1 MFTYCDLTNILV
13 SIWTDDDPFF
23 IHERNRVQMTFAL
36 LLYCYS
42 GARIGTFIPDSSK
55 AQERGLRYEVL
66 NTFASFVQSWGALTV
81 IIGY

>member
-36 LLYCYS
+36 LLYCYL

>member
-1 MFTYCDLTNILV
+1 
-13 SIWTDDDPFF
+13 
-23 IHERNRVQMTFAL
+23 MTFAL

>member
-1 MFTYCDLTNILV
+1 MFTHCDLTNILV

-23 IHERNRVQMTFAL
+23 IYERNRVQMTFAL
-36 LLYCYS
+36 LLYCYL